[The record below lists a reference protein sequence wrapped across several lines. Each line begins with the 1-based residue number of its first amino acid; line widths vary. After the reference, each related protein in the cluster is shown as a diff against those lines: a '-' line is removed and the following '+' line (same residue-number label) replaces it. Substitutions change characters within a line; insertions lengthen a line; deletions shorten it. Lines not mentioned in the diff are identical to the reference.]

1 MQKYISLLL
10 ILWVLPVV
18 ASVQDNV
25 AFRRNEVS
33 IYVGTL
39 FDIKDIYSSGTS
51 DHYSPSLSLGYMRRL
66 TRVWAV
72 GATLSY
78 VRAREESTLFFPSE
92 QGTEG
97 ESYLMFDDYHISVC
111 GKQEG
116 RPASA

>member
-1 MQKYISLLL
+1 
-10 ILWVLPVV
+10 
-18 ASVQDNV
+18 
-25 AFRRNEVS
+25 
-33 IYVGTL
+33 
-39 FDIKDIYSSGTS
+39 
-51 DHYSPSLSLGYMRRL
+51 
-66 TRVWAV
+66 VWAV